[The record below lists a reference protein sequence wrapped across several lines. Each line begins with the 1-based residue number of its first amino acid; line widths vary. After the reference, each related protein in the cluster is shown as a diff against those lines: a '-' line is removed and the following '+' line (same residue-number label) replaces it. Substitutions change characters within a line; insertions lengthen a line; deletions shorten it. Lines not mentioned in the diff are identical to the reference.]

1 MNGLGVPQVQTT
13 VTHKSICVKDFL
25 SFVNPYRQINGSLV
39 RPRCTPTEWY
49 STFKTSLSLAVTPLH
64 RLGRSGDSKSLPGA
78 HKTSGLRAAGCGFL
92 QWQSTERLRLRSH
105 FAVLAHGT
113 TPSQLSGSQQTIGAG
128 PLNSRGLL
136 LGLLPLWRGA
146 VIYTR
151 G

>member
-1 MNGLGVPQVQTT
+1 MSHRFKPPLLTKAFELKISFLLSIRIGKSMGHSFGHGVPQQ
-13 VTHKSICVKDFL
+13 
-25 SFVNPYRQINGSLV
+25 
-39 RPRCTPTEWY
+39 WY
-49 STFKTSLSLAVTPLH
+49 SSFKTSLSLAVTPRH
-64 RLGRSGDSKSLPGA
+64 RFGRSGDSKSLPGA

-92 QWQSTERLRLRSH
+92 QWQSTEHLRLRSH

-146 VIYTR
+146 VIYKR
-151 G
+151 R